1 MGGIAEDV
9 IKAQRIAC
17 RESAIRSLLNTI
29 PGEDPLREGLL
40 DTPNRVARMY
50 EEIFGGYDMDPSK
63 LLNKTFS
70 AYGMHDST
78 DFNDDDDDDVEIFDQ
93 YNNGIVIVRD
103 IPFYSH
109 CEHHM
114 VPFFG
119 KAHIAYIPGK
129 RVVGL
134 SKLARLVE
142 GYARRLQIQERMTN
156 QIADT
161 IEKELETDGVM
172 VVIQAE
178 HLCMSMRGVKKPG
191 ANTITS
197 SIKGRFITNETARA
211 EVMSLLDLHR

>member
-29 PGEDPLREGLL
+29 PGEDMNREGLL

-63 LLNKTFS
+63 LLNKTF
-70 AYGMHDST
+70 AADGMHDSA

>member
-1 MGGIAEDV
+1 MEYTADEI
-9 IKAQRIAC
+9 IRKQRISS
-17 RESAIRSLLNTI
+17 REEAISVLLQTI
-29 PGEDPLREGLL
+29 VGEDSSREGLI

-50 EEIFGGYDMDPSK
+50 EEIFGGYAMDPAK
-63 LLNKTFS
+63 ILNKTFAAS
-70 AYGMHDST
+70 AMHEEDSE
-78 DFNDDDDDDVEIFDQ
+78 DEDEVFDQ
-93 YNNGIVIVRD
+93 YSNGIVIVRD

-119 KAHIAYIPGK
+119 KAHIAYIPGA

-134 SKLARLVE
+134 SKLARLVD
-142 GYARRLQIQERMTN
+142 GYARRLQIQERLTN

-161 IEKELETDGVM
+161 IERELQTDGVM

-191 ANTITS
+191 SNTITS
-197 SIKGRFITNETARA
+197 AIKGRFINNETARA
-211 EVMSLLDLHR
+211 EVMSLLQLTR